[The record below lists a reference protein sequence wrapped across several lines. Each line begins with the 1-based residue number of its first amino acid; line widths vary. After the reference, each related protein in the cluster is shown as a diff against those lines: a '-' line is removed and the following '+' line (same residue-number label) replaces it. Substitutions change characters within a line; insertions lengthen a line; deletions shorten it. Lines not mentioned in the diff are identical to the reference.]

1 MKINHVFKLLIAI
14 VVTELAGI
22 IGSIFTIPSVAGW
35 YQTLT
40 KSALNPPAWIFGPVW
55 TILFAL
61 MGIALFLVWKKGFFT
76 KSAKIALGLFIGQL
90 VLNMLWSII
99 FFGLHSPA
107 GAFIEI
113 IFLWLAILATIIAFA
128 RISRPAAWLLIP
140 YILWVSFAGYL
151 TYSVWQLN
159 QPTTFEPTA
168 CTMEAKLCPDGS
180 SVGRTGPECEFA
192 ACPEGNNDNPGW
204 VTATSP
210 VGFRFQYPEKLIAQY
225 ISTQEWPPI
234 IIVKPGVYSCSE
246 TPLEKSSLSEIIS
259 QRLVDDRIYCV
270 DVKHEG
276 AAGSVYS
283 SYAYTTLKDGQL
295 VEVSFTLR
303 YPNCSN
309 YDPEPSQACTNER
322 EAFDL
327 DATVDRIVQTIDWN
341 QPLIT
346 DYDSCVNAGFSIMK
360 SNPPQCATPDGRTF
374 IQETNSTWEQALLA
388 VSNCEVEKVFQAH
401 SRIVNLTLK
410 NGNKLIAREPQID
423 DIFAAIKT
431 SESKC
436 GKIPMA
442 TE

>member
-1 MKINHVFKLLIAI
+1 MKINNVFKLIIAI
-14 VVTELAGI
+14 VVSELAGI

-40 KSALNPPAWIFGPVW
+40 KPALNPPAWVFGPVW
-55 TILFAL
+55 TILFVL
-61 MGIALFLVWKKGFFT
+61 MGIALFLVWKKGFKT

-90 VLNMLWSII
+90 ALNMLWSII

-128 RISRPAAWLLIP
+128 KISRPAAWLLIP

-159 QPTTFEPTA
+159 SQPTTFEPTA

-180 SVGRTGPECEFA
+180 YVGRTGPQCEFA
-192 ACPEGNNDNPGW
+192 ACPEENSSNDLW
-204 VTATSP
+204 QTVTDSQTGIS
-210 VGFRFQYPEKLIAQY
+210 FQYPEKLTAQY
-225 ISTQEWPPI
+225 ISTQEWPPVI
-234 IIVKPGVYSCSE
+234 TSKPGAYSCSE
-246 TPLEKSSLSEIIS
+246 TSLEKSSLSEIIS

-295 VEVSFTLR
+295 IEVSFTLR

-309 YDPEPSQACTNER
+309 YEPAPSQACTNER

-327 DATVDRIVQTIDWN
+327 DATVDRIVQTIKWD
-341 QPLIT
+341 
-346 DYDSCVNAGFSIMK
+346 
-360 SNPPQCATPDGRTF
+360 
-374 IQETNSTWEQALLA
+374 LL
-388 VSNCEVEKVFQAH
+388 
-401 SRIVNLTLK
+401 
-410 NGNKLIAREPQID
+410 
-423 DIFAAIKT
+423 
-431 SESKC
+431 
-436 GKIPMA
+436 
-442 TE
+442 